1 MNKGFGRNKRKFKN
15 LEDINDELS
24 VVKVNYNE
32 VDVILKKYKKLR
44 KYMNTS
50 IFEVKTMDGTE
61 TIINDL
67 LTENND

>member
-1 MNKGFGRNKRKFKN
+1 MNKGFGKNKKKFKN
-15 LEDINDELS
+15 LENINDELS

-50 IFEVKTMDGTE
+50 IFEIKTMDGTE

-67 LTENND
+67 LAENND

>member
-1 MNKGFGRNKRKFKN
+1 VNKGFGGNKRKFKN

>member
-1 MNKGFGRNKRKFKN
+1 VNKGFGKNKKKFKN
-15 LEDINDELS
+15 LENINDELS

-50 IFEVKTMDGTE
+50 IFEIKTMDGTE

-67 LTENND
+67 LAENND

>member
-1 MNKGFGRNKRKFKN
+1 VNKGFGRNKRKFKN

>member
-1 MNKGFGRNKRKFKN
+1 MNKGFGGNKRKFKN